1 MIPTCSSVDITRV
14 TSKTCTGGDAV
25 VETLLACGIDTVFG
39 IPGGHSLPVYDALSR
54 CDRIRHV
61 LGRHEQGLGFMADG
75 FARAS
80 GRIAAVSITSGPA
93 VANLTSSLGQ
103 ATTDT
108 VPMLVIAS
116 TPRAELVGKN
126 RGGLHDLNNSL
137 DLARP
142 VSRYAAHCATIAE
155 IPGTIANIIQSLR
168 VRRPGGAYVQIPTDV
183 LAAKGEVSIPDGID
197 SSPLEPNGDAIET
210 AATMLRGAKRP
221 LIIAGTGAAVSG
233 AGNAIQALAE
243 KLGAVVSTTVLGRG
257 VVPGDHP
264 NVIFPD
270 GIVPTELDEIY
281 ASADV
286 VVAIGTM
293 LRQEDTSDF
302 KLPLG
307 DKLIHIDIDEEEFG
321 RSYPA
326 DHTVHADARRAC
338 ETLLEQLNGASPA
351 PGSWAG
357 EAKQKLA
364 ERVETRRRANPED
377 LSFIESFRETLPRDT
392 VLFADRCNIGYW
404 WFRYAPGYAPRTF
417 HYPMGYGGLGG
428 ALPEALGARIACPDH
443 KILCVLGDG
452 GMQFTLPE
460 LAVAV
465 QENTNV
471 PIVVSNNNCYGAIRA
486 GMNRN
491 KYNSAFGTTISNPDY
506 EKIADAYG
514 IPYRRSENRSEFLE
528 QVGEEV
534 ARQRLVLM
542 EFVND
547 ISDP

>member
-1 MIPTCSSVDITRV
+1 LARV
-14 TSKTCTGGDAV
+14 TAKTCTGGDAV

-61 LGRHEQGLGFMADG
+61 LGRHEQGLGYMADG

-93 VANLTSSLGQ
+93 VANLTCSLGQ

-116 TPRAELVGKN
+116 TPRADLVGRN
-126 RGGLHDLNNSL
+126 RGGLHDLNDSL
-137 DLARP
+137 DLARA
-142 VSRYAAHCATIAE
+142 VSRYAAHCGTVAE
-155 IPGTIANIIQSLR
+155 IPGTIAEIVQSLR
-168 VRRPGGAYVQIPTDV
+168 VKRPGGAYVQIPTDI
-183 LAAKGEVSIPDGID
+183 LASTGEVSIPDGID
-197 SSPLEPNGDAIET
+197 ASPREPTAADIET
-210 AATMLRGAKRP
+210 AAGMLRNAKRP
-221 LIIAGTGAAVSG
+221 LIIAGTGSVVSG
-233 AGNAIQALAE
+233 AGEAIQALAE

-257 VVPGDHP
+257 VVAGDHP

-281 ASADV
+281 AGADV
-286 VVAIGTM
+286 VVAVGTM
-293 LRQEDTSDF
+293 LRQEDTADF
-302 KLPLG
+302 KMPLG
-307 DKLIHIDIDEEEFG
+307 DKLIHIDIDPEEFG

-326 DHTVHADARRAC
+326 THTVHADARRAC
-338 ETLLEQLNGASPA
+338 ETLLEILGDSDPA
-351 PGSWAG
+351 PGDWAG
-357 EAKQKLA
+357 DAKQKLSD
-364 ERVETRRRANPED
+364 RVETRRRANPGD

-392 VLFADRCNIGYW
+392 MLFADRCNIGYW

-417 HYPMGYGGLGG
+417 HYPLGYGGLGG
-428 ALPEALGARIACPDH
+428 ALPEALGARIACPDR

-491 KYNSAFGTTISNPDY
+491 NYDSSFGTAISSPDY
-506 EKIADAYG
+506 RKIADAFG
-514 IPYRRSENRSEFLE
+514 IPYLRSEDRSEFLD
-528 QVGEEV
+528 QVGDEIS
-534 ARQRLVLM
+534 RQRLVIM